1 MFLRNARLAIAAALL
16 VATLG
21 AEAQQPSAKTP
32 RIAFLAGGSR
42 SGDALLLEAFWRRM
56 KELGYVEGRNIIAEY
71 RFAEGVPER
80 LPVCA
85 AELVRLR
92 VEVIVGPGSGAVAA
106 KQATNDIPIVVT
118 SGDPVGAKLANSF
131 ARPGGNVT
139 GLSTQLPELRAKQL
153 DLLKETLPK
162 LSSVAVITQKGSI
175 FHSDELRQLELG
187 GARLQVGVQR
197 LEISHADDLGR
208 AFAAITAGPA
218 DALMTLRSPLTVVHM
233 SRIIEFAAR
242 NHIPAIYPDAEFTA
256 AGGLMSYG
264 VNIPDLWARAANYVD
279 RILKGATPANLPIAQ
294 PEKFDLVINL
304 RTAKAL
310 GLTIPNSVLQ
320 RVDRVIE

>member
-1 MFLRNARLAIAAALL
+1 
-16 VATLG
+16 
-21 AEAQQPSAKTP
+21 
-32 RIAFLAGGSR
+32 
-42 SGDALLLEAFWRRM
+42 
-56 KELGYVEGRNIIAEY
+56 
-71 RFAEGVPER
+71 
-80 LPVCA
+80 
-85 AELVRLR
+85 
-92 VEVIVGPGSGAVAA
+92 
-106 KQATNDIPIVVT
+106 
-118 SGDPVGAKLANSF
+118 
-131 ARPGGNVT
+131 
-139 GLSTQLPELRAKQL
+139 
-153 DLLKETLPK
+153 
-162 LSSVAVITQKGSI
+162 
-175 FHSDELRQLELG
+175 
-187 GARLQVGVQR
+187 
-197 LEISHADDLGR
+197 
-208 AFAAITAGPA
+208 TAGPA